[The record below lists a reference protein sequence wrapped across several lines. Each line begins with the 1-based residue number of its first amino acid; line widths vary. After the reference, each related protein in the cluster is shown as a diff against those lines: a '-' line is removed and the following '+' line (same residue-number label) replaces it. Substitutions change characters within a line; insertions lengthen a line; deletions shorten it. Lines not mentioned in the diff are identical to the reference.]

1 MGTVS
6 GSALSRVARNAAFCL
21 YENTFRNSFP
31 FGLIAFDIVSIGY
44 ILHLSRRKQPTGNE
58 TMNNTATQTT
68 EVLIT
73 GGRHEGKSGWVNT
86 EDQARG
92 GRLLVQ
98 FKGVNLSGA
107 YIPVEQIK
115 RAATIDAAV

>member
-1 MGTVS
+1 
-6 GSALSRVARNAAFCL
+6 
-21 YENTFRNSFP
+21 
-31 FGLIAFDIVSIGY
+31 
-44 ILHLSRRKQPTGNE
+44 
-58 TMNNTATQTT
+58 MNNTATQTT

-73 GGRHEGKSGWVNT
+73 GGRHEGKSGW